1 MIGFL
6 NELGNFKQKKIHRSK
21 CKHFLHF
28 TAMNRTLVIY
38 IGIST
43 FHSQILRAYDDK
55 YYTPVKSKSNYNPYL
70 EVPPVATVPFLVDE
84 VAMTVSSLIL
94 LLFP

>member
-6 NELGNFKQKKIHRSK
+6 DELGNFKQKNYLSK

-28 TAMNRTLVIY
+28 TATDRTLVIY

-43 FHSQILRAYDDK
+43 IHSQILRASNDK
-55 YYTPVKSKSNYNPYL
+55 YYTPVKSKFSSNPYL
-70 EVPPVATVPFLVDE
+70 EVPAVATVPFLVDE
-84 VAMTVSSLIL
+84 VAMTVSSLML